1 MPRIRD
7 PNRDKAFE
15 IYKKHSGKIDL
26 VEIASQLSA
35 PPGTVRGWKAKDKW
49 EQQLNGTLQ
58 TNTERSKQKIKEISW
73 IDIET
78 EYVTDIRK
86 KPCTLEELSNK
97 YEIAMQTI
105 FDYSAANL
113 WSEKRR
119 AYKETTKK
127 KTIEKTAEIISN
139 GIAEHTAKHL
149 SISDRLLDVLN
160 DALSDE
166 DELYKV
172 VVKLRTGYGQGE
184 FDEKITTEVMSAL
197 NDTKLLNMVNALDKI
212 QKMQRQTLGIM
223 DEHVKQKLELDK
235 AKAGIGEEV
244 ETEDDGF
251 IDALK
256 GKVEDI
262 WEE

>member
-15 IYKKHSGKIDL
+15 IYKKHSGNIDL
-26 VEIASQLSA
+26 VEIASQLSV

-58 TNTERSKQKIKEISW
+58 TNTERSKQNSKEISW
-73 IDIET
+73 IDIEN
-78 EYVTDIRK
+78 EYIADVRK
-86 KPCTLEELSNK
+86 KPCTYKELSKK
-97 YEIAMQTI
+97 YNISFSRIEKYARENEWAQKREIYAK
-105 FDYSAANL
+105 NVR
-113 WSEKRR
+113 EK
-119 AYKETTKK
+119 TV
-127 KTIEKTAEIISN
+127 EKTADIISD

-149 SISDRLLDVLN
+149 SVSDKLLDALN
-160 DALSDE
+160 YALSDE

-197 NDTKLLNMVNALDKI
+197 NDAKLLNMVNALDKI

-235 AKAGIGEEV
+235 AKAGTGEEV

>member
-139 GIAEHTAKHL
+139 EIAEHTAKHL
-149 SISDRLLDVLN
+149 SISDRLLNVLN

-172 VVKLRTGYGQGE
+172 VVKLRTGYGKGE

-197 NDTKLLNMVNALDKI
+197 NDAKLLNMVNALDKI

-235 AKAGIGEEV
+235 AKAGTGEEV

-251 IDALK
+251 MDALQ
-256 GKVEDI
+256 GKVDDI
-262 WEE
+262 WQE